1 MYAEKKTP
9 FFAFAYM
16 YADTKNIKD
25 DFAYTYTERKNAV
38 CKDRHS

>member
-25 DFAYTYTERKNAV
+25 DFAYTGRKNAV
-38 CKDRHS
+38 CKDRLS